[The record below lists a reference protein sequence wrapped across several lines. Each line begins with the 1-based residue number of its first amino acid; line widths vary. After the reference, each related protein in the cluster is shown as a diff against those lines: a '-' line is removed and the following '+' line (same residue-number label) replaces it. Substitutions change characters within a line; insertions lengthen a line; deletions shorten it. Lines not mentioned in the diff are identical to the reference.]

1 MCWASIHA
9 DKMQRVRR
17 PLGNESFIKIQQ
29 GFLRRMILV
38 IQAFFFL
45 FTLIFLSVGVGWS
58 KCWEGVCMG
67 VGCKDK
73 LEIK

>member
-9 DKMQRVRR
+9 DNMQSVRR

-38 IQAFFFL
+38 IQAVFFMFN
-45 FTLIFLSVGVGWS
+45 LIFLSVGVGWS
-58 KCWEGVCMG
+58 KCWEEV
-67 VGCKDK
+67 
-73 LEIK
+73 